1 MFTRGWGMKCIQAH
15 YSRDEGLSEF
25 QIQLL
30 FTTDKFSHGETWH
43 KDYIYKRFTKIILFC
58 QQLYFQ
64 NILPEQFVKGKDF
77 SNLVPDSWL
86 HSSRL
91 EYHVR
96 FYSVDVKWTDSNST
110 SSRMEFELQCFR
122 MQGSFAPVRVLF
134 SPFDGSKILPPF
146 AQKPFGFYKLRSTFP
161 SEHNQWECRVL
172 TGQFAWLKTR

>member
-110 SSRMEFELQCFR
+110 SSRMAIRIAMFSNAGFFLLLFACFL
-122 MQGSFAPVRVLF
+122 VRLTVAKFYHRLLKNPLAFTNWEALF
-134 SPFDGSKILPPF
+134 HQNIINENVAFWLVS
-146 AQKPFGFYKLRSTFP
+146 LR
-161 SEHNQWECRVL
+161 
-172 TGQFAWLKTR
+172 G